1 MPKKKKI
8 DEKKLIKAVEDGM
21 TSKEIMAK
29 FGFSTLA
36 QLKSFY
42 LDALTGEG
50 KVPSITFARGKAAA
64 PAGKSKLFKVNKR
77 GSLIVPKEMIETMG
91 FKIGDSFS
99 VRKTVAGISLKT
111 I

>member
-1 MPKKKKI
+1 MPKRKQV
-8 DEKKLIKAVEDGM
+8 DGKKLIKSVEDGM
-21 TSKEIMAK
+21 TSREIMAE

-42 LDALTGEG
+42 LDALTAEG
-50 KVPSITFARGKAAA
+50 KVPGITFARGRAAA
-64 PAGKSKLFKVNKR
+64 PAGESNLFKINKR

-91 FKIGDSFS
+91 FKLGDSFS